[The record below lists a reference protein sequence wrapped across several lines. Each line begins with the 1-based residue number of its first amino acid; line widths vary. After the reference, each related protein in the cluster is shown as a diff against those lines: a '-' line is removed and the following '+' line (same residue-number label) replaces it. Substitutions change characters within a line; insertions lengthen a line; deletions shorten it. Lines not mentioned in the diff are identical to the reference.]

1 MAEIDAGASVR
12 LPPPLLPSAPT
23 TRSSGAAGTAP
34 SAQSTPSTPSAAA
47 APKGAFQTDSFVAK
61 GPESKTAAKAE
72 KAPER
77 ARSAAETVPA
87 SRNDHIQ
94 QVFDRLRAAH
104 EKATGRPLNRTEQGN
119 FRRLA
124 EGVADK
130 ERKIA
135 ADKVRGEMLAR
146 ARGSKEKIAGQTPES
161 MVRRAITEN
170 PNITN
175 EQILAMAR
183 LRADQVASSPD
194 AQRRTLREIPNARE
208 LPSHKFTVDMLHAL
222 TGIDRETLSRNG
234 PDLGITGSATRVNP
248 FTDRPLVF
256 HVPPHDRERL
266 STSLHDLTDT
276 MHGAGIGGVNRAVWG
291 SEDTVISAAL
301 STRGVPAR
309 FLDQSALTQ
318 GDESVRPRR

>member
-1 MAEIDAGASVR
+1 MAEINAGASLR
-12 LPPPLLPSAPT
+12 LPPPPLPSAPAT
-23 TRSSGAAGTAP
+23 PSPGAAGSAP
-34 SAQSTPSTPSAAA
+34 STPSTPPAAA
-47 APKGAFQTDSFVAK
+47 APKEAFQRDAFVGKA
-61 GPESKTAAKAE
+61 PESRTAARAE
-72 KAPER
+72 KAAPAR
-77 ARSAAETVPA
+77 ARSAAESVPA
-87 SRNDHIQ
+87 NRNDHIQ
-94 QVFDRLRAAH
+94 QHFDRLRTAR
-104 EKATGRPLNRTEQGN
+104 EKDLGRPLTRREQSTI
-119 FRRLA
+119 RDQA
-124 EGVADK
+124 TQVADRERTQAANKVRQEMLDRAKASK
-130 ERKIA
+130 ER
-135 ADKVRGEMLAR
+135 
-146 ARGSKEKIAGQTPES
+146 IAGQTPEGLI
-161 MVRRAITEN
+161 RRAITEN

>member
-1 MAEIDAGASVR
+1 MAEITTGAPARPTSPPSS
-12 LPPPLLPSAPT
+12 PPPAAPEAPAAPATPPSNAPQSPLFKSDQFTPSPTSAP
-23 TRSSGAAGTAP
+23 RP
-34 SAQSTPSTPSAAA
+34 
-47 APKGAFQTDSFVAK
+47 
-61 GPESKTAAKAE
+61 AAKAE
-72 KAPER
+72 QPKAPQ
-77 ARSAAETVPA
+77 RSAAESVPA
-87 SRNDHIQ
+87 NRNEHIQ
-94 QVFDRLRAAH
+94 QHFDRLRTAR
-104 EKATGRPLNRTEQGN
+104 ETELGRPLNRTEQGAV
-119 FRRLA
+119 RRQA
-124 EGVADK
+124 EQVADR
-130 ERKIA
+130 ERAVA
-135 ADKVRGEMLAR
+135 ANQVREEMVAR
-146 ARGSKEKIAGQTPES
+146 ARTSTSRIAGQTPEGL
-161 MVRRAITEN
+161 VRRAITEN